1 MRNAMLHLSRLLP
14 LSVALATIALAP
26 AQAAYPE
33 RTITVICASGAGG
46 AVDVTTRI
54 ITDHMAKTL
63 GHSIVVQ
70 NEPGA
75 GGTLAINQ
83 VSKSP
88 ADGYT
93 LLTIGPTVSTLKE
106 LFPKA
111 TADVQRDLQPV
122 TVVGQ
127 TPMVLVVNKDVPG
140 QDYPSLLAYIKSHP
154 GELTFASNG
163 RGSAGHL
170 AGSLFKKMAGVDI
183 RYIPYRTTPQATADL
198 LGGRISMI
206 WLSSLG
212 NLAGSD
218 KVRPVAVSI
227 TGERWNQFPNVPTF
241 DEMGLKGYEATTW
254 VSMYVAK
261 DTPPEV
267 AEKLTAAVN
276 AALSD
281 PEVQKRFENAGIVK
295 PRTTGPAFLKKYL
308 NDEIEKWGDILR
320 TTKDTD

>member
-1 MRNAMLHLSRLLP
+1 MSRLSRLLSSSIT
-14 LSVALATIALAP
+14 LGVISLVALATAH
-26 AQAAYPE
+26 AAYPE
-33 RTITVICASGAGG
+33 RAITVVCASGAGG

-54 ITDHMAKTL
+54 IIDHMAKTL
-63 GHSIVVQ
+63 GQNIVVQ

-83 VSKSP
+83 VGKAAP
-88 ADGYT
+88 DGYT

-111 TADVQRDLQPV
+111 TVDVQRDLEPV
-122 TVVGQ
+122 TIIGQ
-127 TPMVLVVNKDVPG
+127 TPMVLVVHKDVPAT
-140 QDYPSLLAYIKSHP
+140 DYKSLLAYIKAHP
-154 GELTFASNG
+154 DELTFASNG

-170 AGSLFKKMAGVDI
+170 AGSLFKKMAGADI

-198 LGGRISMI
+198 IGGRISMI

-218 KVRPVAVSI
+218 KVRPFAV
-227 TGERWNQFPNVPTF
+227 TLNGERWNQFPELPTF
-241 DEMGLKGYEATTW
+241 DELGLKDYEITTW
-254 VSMYVAK
+254 VSMYAPK
-261 DTPPEV
+261 DAPKEI

-276 AALSD
+276 AALAD
-281 PEVQKRFENAGIVK
+281 PEVRARFDKVGIVK
-295 PRTTGPAFLKKYL
+295 PRATGPAFLQKYL

>member
-1 MRNAMLHLSRLLP
+1 MPRLSHLLSSSLTLGVISLL
-14 LSVALATIALAP
+14 ALAP
-26 AQAAYPE
+26 AYAAYPD
-33 RTITVICASGAGG
+33 RTITVVCASGAGG

-54 ITDHMAKTL
+54 VIDHMAKTL
-63 GHSIVVQ
+63 GQSIVVQ
-70 NEPGA
+70 NDPGA

-83 VSKSP
+83 VSKAQP
-88 ADGYT
+88 DGYT

-127 TPMVLVVNKDVPG
+127 TPMVLVTHKDVPG
-140 QDYPSLLAYIKSHP
+140 HDYPSLLAYIKSHP

-170 AGSLFKKMAGVDI
+170 AGSLFKKMADADI

-218 KVRPVAVSI
+218 KVRPFAVTL
-227 TGERWNQFPNVPTF
+227 TGERWNQFPELPTF
-241 DEMGLKGYEATTW
+241 DELGLKDYEITTW
-254 VSMYVAK
+254 VSMYVPK
-261 DTPPEV
+261 DAPKEI

-276 AALSD
+276 AALAD
-281 PEVQKRFENAGIVK
+281 PEVRARFDKVGIVK
-295 PRTTGPAFLKKYL
+295 PRATGPAFLQKYL

>member
-1 MRNAMLHLSRLLP
+1 MSRLSRLLSSSVTLGVIS
-14 LSVALATIALAP
+14 LSALPP
-26 AQAAYPE
+26 AHAAYPE
-33 RTITVICASGAGG
+33 RAITIVCASGAGG

-54 ITDHMAKTL
+54 VIDHMAKTL
-63 GHSIVVQ
+63 GQNIVVQ

-83 VSKSP
+83 VSKAQP
-88 ADGYT
+88 DGYT

-127 TPMVLVVNKDVPG
+127 TPMVLVAHKDVPG

-170 AGSLFKKMAGVDI
+170 AGSLFKKMADADI

-227 TGERWNQFPNVPTF
+227 TGERWNQFPEVPTF

-254 VSMYVAK
+254 VSMYVPK

-281 PEVQKRFENAGIVK
+281 PEVQKRFESAGIVK
-295 PRTTGPAFLKKYL
+295 PRTTGPEFLKKYL
-308 NDEIEKWGDILR
+308 SDEIEKWGDILR